1 MLIGHINAGL
11 PINRINS
18 VAIAV
23 YATTFCAKQFLQNSA
38 AIELKYRAVT
48 TNGFFRNGNI
58 YKEKSEFLP
67 HSQTGYR
74 HLQTKKNGKKNP
86 FTQNQVDFDN
96 SSVREIVITMHKK
109 CYNRWR
115 ALYGTSNS
123 AYHLLSCARI

>member
-23 YATTFCAKQFLQNSA
+23 YATTFCAKQILQNSA

-48 TNGFFRNGNI
+48 TNGFFPNGNI

-74 HLQTKKNGKKNP
+74 HLRTMQLSNGKKNP
-86 FTQNQVDFDN
+86 FTQNQVGFDN
-96 SSVREIVITMHKK
+96 SSVRDHTTYAHV
-109 CYNRWR
+109 
-115 ALYGTSNS
+115 L
-123 AYHLLSCARI
+123 